1 MSWLKLERG
10 ELVNLDHIAVV
21 EIMDMTPAPKSG
33 NEIHHVIMHP
43 ANPDSVPFKACK
55 GSRSKCEDYL
65 RALLEFVGGKKICAI
80 GEHQCQC
87 ECGCK
92 TKIIEGFTLCGDCA
106 DGFHSGNKEL
116 VNAGLKK
123 DAA

>member
-1 MSWLKLERG
+1 MSWIKVESG
-10 ELVNLDHIAVV
+10 VLVNLDHISCV
-21 EIMDMTPAPKSG
+21 EIMDMTPTRNNG
-33 NEIHHVIMHP
+33 HDVCHVTLYP
-43 ANPDSVPFKACK
+43 VDEEAEGFKACE